1 MSLLQ
6 GRPAR
11 SPLHPVLAPF
21 VSLSC
26 FPYFD
31 PALGDCSVK
40 KRVVVAM
47 SGGVDSS
54 VVAGI
59 LASQGYDLIGITI
72 KTYKYEDV
80 GGNIGNESS
89 CCSLD
94 GINDA
99 RAVAAKLGF
108 PHYVLDFSE
117 KFGVEVIDNFVDE
130 YVSGRTP
137 NPCVICNRKIKWEE
151 LIRKATALGADCI
164 ATGHYAKIRLD
175 TGTQRYVV
183 SRGRD
188 ESKDQS
194 YALWGL
200 TQESLSKT
208 LFPLADMTKPE
219 SRALGEKLGL
229 PNMQKPESYEIC
241 FIPDNNYERFLKE
254 RLPDLEGRVGDG
266 EIVMDGE
273 VVGRHRGYPFYTIGQ
288 RRSIGVFRPEPLYV
302 TAIDAKS
309 NRIEV
314 GVEARLHKGG
324 LVAKQINMVK
334 YADCREPRRVDAKI
348 RYKDSGGAA
357 TVQDLPDG
365 RAMVLFDEKR
375 RAITPGQ
382 SVVFYEGDDVVGGGV
397 IDEVI
402 D

>member
-1 MSLLQ
+1 M
-6 GRPAR
+6 
-11 SPLHPVLAPF
+11 
-21 VSLSC
+21 
-26 FPYFD
+26 
-31 PALGDCSVK
+31 K

-80 GGNIGNESS
+80 GGNVGNESS

-117 KFGVEVIDNFVDE
+117 RFGMEVIDNFVDE
-130 YVSGRTP
+130 YLAGRTP

-151 LIRKATALGADCI
+151 LIRKATALDADFI
-164 ATGHYAKIRLD
+164 ATGHYAKVRLD
-175 TGTQRYVV
+175 EKTGRYVI

-208 LFPLADMTKPE
+208 LFPLSEMTKPE
-219 SRALGEKLGL
+219 SRAFGEKLGL
-229 PNMQKPESYEIC
+229 PNMQKGESYEIC

-254 RLPDLEGRVGDG
+254 RRPELGAQVANG
-266 EIVMDGE
+266 EVVLDGE
-273 VVGRHRGYPFYTIGQ
+273 VIGQHGGFPFYTIGQ
-288 RRSIGVFRPEPLYV
+288 RKGLGISRPDPLYV
-302 TAIDAKS
+302 TGIDPTN
-309 NRIEV
+309 NRIEL
-314 GVEARLHKGG
+314 GAESKLYKRGLIARS
-324 LVAKQINMVK
+324 VNMIK
-334 YADCREPRRVDAKI
+334 YADCREPLRVDAKI
-348 RYKDSGGAA
+348 RYKDPGGAA
-357 TVQDLPDG
+357 EIHQLDDG
-365 RAMVLFDEKR
+365 RVQVVFDEKR

-382 SVVFYEGDDVVGGGV
+382 SAVFYEGDDVVGGGI
-397 IDEVI
+397 IDDVL